1 MSASSVSREALE
13 RLASLDARSV
23 DFFQLARTLECA
35 FRDLPRLG
43 TSQKPGEDPVRF
55 AQEPSTAFAPTTV
68 SKIESIAGA
77 RAGRVFVNFL
87 GMLGPN
93 GPMPLFMTDY
103 ARDRERNHADA
114 TLARFLDVFNHR
126 MVSLFYRAWAVNQLP
141 VSFDRTHGQSDA
153 ITQMEEDRY
162 GAYIGSL
169 FGIGMATLRGRDRVP
184 DVAKLHYSGR
194 LSNDTKHAEGL
205 RAIIEDYFR
214 VQTRLDEFV
223 GAWLELPSA
232 SLCRLGVSRDSA
244 TLGVSSVLGSRVW
257 ECQSRFRIVL
267 GPMGL
272 SDYERLLPGGDS
284 QGRLE
289 DWVRNYVGR
298 QFSFEV
304 NLILR
309 REEVPRV
316 KLGGFGRL
324 GWTTWLFGDS
334 KGGGDLGRNARDLAL
349 VRDP

>member
-1 MSASSVSREALE
+1 MSPTAVSREALD
-13 RLASLDARSV
+13 RLASIDARSV
-23 DFFQLARTLECA
+23 DFYQLARTLECA
-35 FRDLPRLG
+35 FRDLPRIG
-43 TSQKPGEDPVRF
+43 MSQKPGEDAVRF

-68 SKIESIAGA
+68 SKIESTPNA

-93 GPMPLFMTDY
+93 GPMPLFLTDY
-103 ARDRERNHADA
+103 ARDRERNNGDA

-141 VSFDRTHGQSDA
+141 VSFDRTHGQDDA

-184 DVAKLHYSGR
+184 DVAKLHYAGR

-205 RAIIEDYFR
+205 RAIIENYFGVR
-214 VQTRLDEFV
+214 TSLDEFV
-223 GAWLELPSA
+223 GAWLELPPA

-244 TLGVSSVLGSRVW
+244 TLGVSSVIGSRVW

-304 NLILR
+304 RLILR
-309 REEVPRV
+309 REEVPRTS
-316 KLGGFGRL
+316 LGRSGRL
-324 GWTTWLFGDS
+324 GWTTWLFGGKDS
-334 KGGGDLGRNARDLAL
+334 GDLGRDASDLTL
-349 VRDP
+349 VRDS